1 MIKPPRYNAMTVRL
15 ASARPVLQAAYLP
28 PARLARLSAGAANDN
43 GDDSRSSDV
52 LRDALLHFARLGL
65 SAASDARNRARKCHH
80 AGDQAGYLHWLAICR
95 ALDRRMAA
103 ALKVNLSRRTRR

>member
-1 MIKPPRYNAMTVRL
+1 MIKPPKNSTMTVRL
-15 ASARPVLQAAYLP
+15 ATARPVLQAAYLP
-28 PARLARLSAGAANDN
+28 PARLARLSTGAANDN

-52 LRDALLHFARLGL
+52 LRDALLHFARMGL
-65 SAASDARNRARKCHH
+65 SAAGDARNRARKCHH

-103 ALKVNLSRRTRR
+103 ALKANLSRRIRH